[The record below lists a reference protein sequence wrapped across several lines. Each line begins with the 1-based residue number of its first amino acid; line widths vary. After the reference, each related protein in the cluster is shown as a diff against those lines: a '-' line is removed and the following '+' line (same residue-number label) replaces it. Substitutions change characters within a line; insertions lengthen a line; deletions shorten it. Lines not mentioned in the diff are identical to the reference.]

1 MLALAVRNTKKL
13 VRRKVEEEN
22 VRLGRLF
29 TKKAEAELMMSFAS
43 LPEKKEVRLL
53 DPGAGTGILSAAA
66 IELAAK
72 RGGVERILLTAYE
85 TDATFLPM
93 LYDNL
98 ERIRKKCWHDYKV
111 RLVSEVREESY
122 LLAPAREDF
131 AGYDLVLAN
140 PPRELLLAGS
150 PEVRAA
156 RRICSGDTDAA
167 YLFAARAVSELAE
180 GGVAVFLLP
189 LVFASSAYLEKLR
202 RRIFEMAKLTGIHLF
217 LKKST
222 SDRLLDEAKKNMIL
236 SVSRTADEPELVKI
250 TTSYGESANVEN
262 LMHVDYPTVVRE
274 GGRSLLLLKSPE
286 EAKILALVSRF
297 PETLSSLGL
306 RMRTGLTLESRYK
319 DLLRDAP
326 EKNTVPLIHPNSIRL
341 GQVSFPH
348 PHVKNQYILNTEK
361 SILQRNKNML
371 FIKRVPAKSDKKA
384 LFCGAY
390 LASQLPRDAVITTHN
405 KLNYIDYADG
415 REMDFNMVF
424 GLFVV
429 LNSSLYG
436 KYYSIVSKS
445 KQINATEFATL
456 PLPSAAALRAMGGA
470 LSMARVFSEKVCDN
484 LLLAQMKSGKI

>member
-29 TKKAEAELMMSFAS
+29 TKKAEAGFMMSLAS
-43 LPEKKEVRLL
+43 VPEKEEIRVL

-66 IELAAK
+66 VELCAK
-72 RGGVERILLTAYE
+72 RGGVSRILLTAYE
-85 TDATFLPM
+85 TDPVFLPM
-93 LYDNL
+93 LRDNL
-98 ERIRKKCWHDYKV
+98 ERIRKKCWHDYKI
-111 RLVSEVREESY
+111 RLVSDVIEENY
-122 LLAPAREDF
+122 LLAPAPAHE
-131 AGYDLVLAN
+131 GYDLVLAN
-140 PPRELLLAGS
+140 PPRELLLAAS
-150 PEVRAA
+150 PEVRAN

-167 YLFAARAVSELAE
+167 YLFAARAVSELSE
-180 GGVAVFLLP
+180 DGVAVFLLP

-202 RRIFEMAKLTGIHLF
+202 RRIFDTAKLTGIHLF

-236 SVSRTADEPELVKI
+236 AVRRTAEAPELVKT
-250 TTSYGESANVEN
+250 TTSYGESETVEN
-262 LMHVDYPTVVRE
+262 LMHIDYPTVVR
-274 GGRSLLLLKSPE
+274 GGGQSLLLLKSPE

-297 PETLSSLGL
+297 PATLSSLGL

-319 DLLRDAP
+319 ELLREKP

-341 GQVSFPH
+341 GQVVFPH
-348 PHVKNQYILNTEK
+348 PGVKNQYILNTER

-436 KYYSIVSKS
+436 KYYAIVSKS
-445 KQINATEFATL
+445 KQINATEFADL
-456 PLPSAAALRAMGGA
+456 PLPSTAALRAMGAA
-470 LSMARVFSEKVCDN
+470 LSMSRVFSEKACDN